1 MAEGREEGI
10 EERGPGGGAGR
21 AEEMIVNEPVNPLIK
36 YSKPVSPLTSVEKR
50 RRRRR
55 RKLEEGKGLYDRNES
70 GRSEEGRFSVAELR
84 GEKGSLLSG
93 V

>member
-1 MAEGREEGI
+1 MHGRGQRGGDRGE
-10 EERGPGGGAGR
+10 GPGGGAGP

-36 YSKPVSPLTSVEKR
+36 YSKPVSPLTSVEK